1 MAQVQILYVAT
12 ADGLVQLAN
21 PGNSDRWR
29 PVDQAL
35 AGQDVVAV
43 RASEADALLAVAGTS
58 SGIHATH
65 DGGTSWQPV
74 HSAKV
79 TALAAAANG
88 TFYAGTAN
96 SAILQSSDAVTWT
109 ENHSG
114 PDTVRHLSILADGS
128 VAAVY
133 RNGEVEAL
141 LEDGTWKG
149 QDVCVP
155 GIAEVVSSVADPH
168 ELFFTNKKGL
178 VTHWGIRP
186 VIQGPTGALVLLAGK
201 PEVLLLGTQD
211 GLLRSDNG
219 GAQFTAVEGG
229 PRGAQVLVN
238 PPRYQDWAYA
248 GTTSGE
254 LWLSKDRG
262 RTWMKLRDG
271 MAAIRDLSFS
281 RVQ

>member
-12 ADGLVQLAN
+12 ADGLAQLAN

-29 PVDQAL
+29 VVDQAL

-43 RASEADALLAVAGTS
+43 RASAADPLVAVAGTAK
-58 SGIHATH
+58 GLHATH
-65 DGGTSWQPV
+65 DGGTTWQPV
-74 HSAKV
+74 HDAAI
-79 TALAAAANG
+79 TALAAAADG
-88 TFYAGTAN
+88 IFYAGTSDN
-96 SAILQSSDAVTWT
+96 TILRSDDATTWT
-109 ENHSG
+109 AIHTGLGS
-114 PDTVRHLSILADGS
+114 VRHLAILADER

-133 RNGEVEAL
+133 GNGQVEAL
-141 LEDGTWKG
+141 LADGTWKG

-155 GIAEVVSSVADPH
+155 NIAEVVSSVANPR
-168 ELFFTNKKGL
+168 ELFITNHKGL

-186 VIQGPTGALVLLAGK
+186 VSQGPTGALTLLAGK
-201 PEVLLLGTQD
+201 PEVILLGTQSA
-211 GLLRSDNG
+211 LQRSDDA
-219 GAQFTAVEGG
+219 GASLTTVEGG
-229 PRGAQVLVN
+229 PRTVQVLVN

-262 RTWMKLRDG
+262 RTWAMLRDG
-271 MAAIRDLSFS
+271 LAAIRDLSFA

>member
-29 PVDQAL
+29 VVDQAL
-35 AGQDVVAV
+35 AGQDVIAV
-43 RASEADALLAVAGTS
+43 RASEADALVAVAGTS

-74 HSAKV
+74 HSGGV
-79 TALAAAANG
+79 TTLTAGRDG
-88 TFYAGTAN
+88 TLYAGTTN
-96 SAILQSSDAVTWT
+96 NIILQSSDATTWT
-109 ENHSG
+109 EVHTG
-114 PDTVRHLSILADGS
+114 LDAVRHMSILADGR

-133 RNGEVEAL
+133 RNGQVEAL

-168 ELFFTNKKGL
+168 ELFITNKKGL

-186 VIQGPTGALVLLAGK
+186 VVQGPTGALVLLAGK

-211 GLLRSDNG
+211 GLLRSEDG
-219 GAQFTAVEGG
+219 GAQLTIVAGG
-229 PRGAQVLVN
+229 PRTTQVLVN

-248 GTTSGE
+248 GTASGE

-262 RTWMKLRDG
+262 RIWSKLRDG
-271 MAAIRDLSFS
+271 MAAIRDLSFA